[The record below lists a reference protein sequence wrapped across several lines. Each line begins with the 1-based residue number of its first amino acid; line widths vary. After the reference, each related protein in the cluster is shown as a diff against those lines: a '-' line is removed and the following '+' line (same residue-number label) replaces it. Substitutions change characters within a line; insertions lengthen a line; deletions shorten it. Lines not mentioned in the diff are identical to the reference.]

1 MSAGLTDDQIF
12 IRDSARVFLRDQAD
26 FDRLRKAVD
35 GDGWDRDLWTSFA
48 SELGFAGIGVAEA
61 HGGAGLGPIELAL
74 IAEELGRTLAPIPW
88 FETAVLAA
96 TAMAEAASDGQ
107 QSALL
112 GPIARGETIATLAMR
127 DAEGRPIPDGIGP
140 VLVQDGAGWRL
151 TGRAHFV
158 PFGAVADLL
167 VVAARTPGSSGWDGI
182 SLIAL
187 PASGLTREALTSLD
201 LTRPLAHVDFD
212 MAVTADAILGTAG
225 EAGPALRH
233 TLAIASGILASE
245 QVGGMQR
252 TLDET
257 VDYSKQRVQFGR
269 VIGSFQA
276 MKHRMADMKL
286 WLEAARSAAAMAADA
301 IARNADDTETL
312 CASARAYCSDAYLRM
327 AADGI
332 QLHGGI
338 GFTWEH
344 HAHLFFKRARGSATL
359 LDSPAHHRELVARA
373 IIDTDQAA

>member
-12 IRDSARVFLRDQAD
+12 IRDSARDFLRDRAD
-26 FDRLRKAVD
+26 FDALRKAVD
-35 GDGWDRDLWTSFA
+35 GAGWDRALWDSFA
-48 SELGFAGIGVAEA
+48 GELGFAGIGVAEA
-61 HGGAGLGPIELAL
+61 HGGAGLGPVELAL

-96 TAMAEAASDGQ
+96 TAIAEAGGEAQ
-107 QSALL
+107 QAALL

-127 DAEGRPIPDGIGP
+127 DAAGGPIPEGIGP
-140 VLVQDGAGWRL
+140 VLEKDGGGYRL
-151 TGRAHFV
+151 SGRAHFV
-158 PFGAVADLL
+158 PFGADADLL
-167 VVAARTPGSSGWDGI
+167 IVAAREPGSAGWDGI

-187 PASGLTREALTSLD
+187 AAAGLEREALTSLD
-201 LTRPLAHVDFD
+201 LTRPLAHVDLD
-212 MAVTADAILGTAG
+212 VTIGADAILGAVG
-225 EAGPALRH
+225 AAGPALRR

-257 VDYSKQRVQFGR
+257 VEYSKQRVQFGR

-301 IARNADDTETL
+301 IARDAGDMETL
-312 CASARAYCSDAYLRM
+312 SAAARSYCSDAYLRI

-344 HAHLFFKRARGSATL
+344 HAHLFFKRARGTATL
-359 LDSPAHHRELVARA
+359 LDSPAHHRELIARA
-373 IIDTDQAA
+373 IIDTEQAA

>member
-12 IRDSARVFLRDQAD
+12 IRDSARDFLRDQAD

-35 GDGWDRDLWTSFA
+35 GTGWDRDLWTSFA

-96 TAMAEAASDGQ
+96 TAIAEAASDVQ

-140 VLVQDGAGWRL
+140 VLTQDGGGWRL
-151 TGRAHFV
+151 TARAHFV
-158 PFGAVADLL
+158 PFGAIADLL

-212 MAVTADAILGTAG
+212 MAVPADAILGTAG
-225 EAGPALRH
+225 EAGPALRR

-301 IARNADDTETL
+301 IARNADDMETL

-344 HAHLFFKRARGSATL
+344 HAHLFFKRARGSASL

>member
-1 MSAGLTDDQIF
+1 MTGLTEDQIF
-12 IRDSARVFLRDQAD
+12 IRDSARDFLRDQAD

-35 GDGWDRDLWTSFA
+35 GAGWDRDLWSSFA
-48 SELGFAGIGVAEA
+48 GELGFAGIGISEA
-61 HGGAGLGPIELAL
+61 HGGAGLGPVELSL

-96 TAMAEAASDGQ
+96 TALSEAGSEAQ
-107 QSALL
+107 QAALL

-127 DAEGRPIPDGIGP
+127 DAAGRPLPDGIGP
-140 VLVQDGAGWRL
+140 VLTKHGEGWRL
-151 TGRAHFV
+151 SGRAHFV
-158 PFGAVADLL
+158 PFGDVTDLL
-167 VVAARTPGSSGWDGI
+167 IVAAREAGSSGWNGI
-182 SLIAL
+182 SLVAI
-187 PASGLTREALTSLD
+187 PAAGLAREALTSLD
-201 LTRPLAHVDFD
+201 LTRPLAHVDLD
-212 MAVTADAILGTAG
+212 LAIDAGAILGEAG
-225 EAGPALRH
+225 TAGPALRR

-269 VIGSFQA
+269 LIGSFQA

-301 IARNADDTETL
+301 IARDADDMETL
-312 CASARAYCSDAYLRM
+312 CASARTYCSDAYLRTT
-327 AADGI
+327 ADGI

-344 HAHLFFKRARGSATL
+344 HAHLFFKRARGTASL